1 MINNTSEV
9 NFTVK
14 LQPEWYKVA
23 QGLSII
29 LGFDCFEDYVADCIE
44 TNVRMYVAG
53 GDVIDEKFRAHY
65 KHMIYELNN
74 NKPIGVVID

>member
-9 NFTVK
+9 NLTVK
-14 LQPEWYKVA
+14 LQPEWCKVA

-53 GDVIDEKFRAHY
+53 GDVIDEKFRAGHVRQ
-65 KHMIYELNN
+65 IF
-74 NKPIGVVID
+74 